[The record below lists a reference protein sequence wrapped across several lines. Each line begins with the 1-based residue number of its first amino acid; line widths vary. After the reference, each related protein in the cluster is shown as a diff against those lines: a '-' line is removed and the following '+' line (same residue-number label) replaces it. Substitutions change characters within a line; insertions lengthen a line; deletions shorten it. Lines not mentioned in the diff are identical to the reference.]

1 MECMAWN
8 TNSWRITPL
17 RLCSEFLELHN
28 GKCLVGNGGSS
39 GLSIR
44 NKDTTQTFLGFWADL
59 VWIRSEEVRRTRS
72 PSWLLCKEVGLAKV
86 VSELGNVVCAFH
98 LSASPDAHQ
107 TWLGSDLTTCATM
120 SCAKKLDPSPA
131 GVIEFIAEGH
141 WDSCC
146 QSSHQLASQ

>member
-1 MECMAWN
+1 MGSKVFTMAKAW
-8 TNSWRITPL
+8 
-17 RLCSEFLELHN
+17 
-28 GKCLVGNGGSS
+28 GGNGGSS

-44 NKDTTQTFLGFWADL
+44 NKDTTQTFFGFWADL

-107 TWLGSDLTTCATM
+107 TWPGSDLTKCATM
-120 SCAKKLDPSPA
+120 SCAKKLDSPSS
-131 GVIEFIAEGH
+131 FRN
-141 WDSCC
+141 
-146 QSSHQLASQ
+146 